1 MTLRS
6 FSHEERYNNVKNWLF
21 TQNFQ
26 TRKRTRKMA
35 AIPLVRQSRETP
47 AIGRFPSRGINTEE
61 IDVFR
66 TEAVSLDAFSR
77 EIDTE
82 FAKLQQVTA
91 IYWKYHIVL
100 ATGFPE

>member
-6 FSHEERYNNVKNWLF
+6 LSHEERYNNVKNWLF

-47 AIGRFPSRGINTEE
+47 TIGQFRSRGINTEE

-66 TEAVSLDAFSR
+66 PEAVS
-77 EIDTE
+77 
-82 FAKLQQVTA
+82 
-91 IYWKYHIVL
+91 
-100 ATGFPE
+100 PERF